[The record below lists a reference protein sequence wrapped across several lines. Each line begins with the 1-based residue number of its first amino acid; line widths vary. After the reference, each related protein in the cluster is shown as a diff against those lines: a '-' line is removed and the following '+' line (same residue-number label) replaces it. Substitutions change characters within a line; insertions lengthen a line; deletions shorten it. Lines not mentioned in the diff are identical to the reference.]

1 MRYRAVA
8 FTAREKAEL
17 AALDDPGPLGARQV
31 WGRTLYTL
39 VSPGTEL
46 AYGYQG
52 LRYQGQASY
61 PVYPGYA
68 AVFRIEEAGAEVEG
82 LRPGDV
88 MFCMGRHQS
97 VQQVDACNVV
107 PVPEGLAHEIVP
119 LARLMGV
126 SMTTLMTT
134 AARPGERVMV
144 TGAGPVGYLG
154 AQVFKAAG
162 YEVLVVEPDE
172 QRRQNVVNGGISAV
186 YPRVPVDDPQ
196 VADTVALALECSGHE
211 RAVLDACRVVRKRG
225 EVVLVGVPWRRQT
238 DVYAHDVLIE
248 VFHRYVVLRSGWE
261 WEIPHHVAEF
271 RPHSIY
277 GDFRTALRWLAEG
290 KIAVEGL
297 IRLVSPADAPD
308 VYRSHLHKTTP
319 ALFSV
324 FDWGLVE

>member
-1 MRYRAVA
+1 MSYRAVA
-8 FTAREKAEL
+8 FTAREQVEL
-17 AALDDPGPLGARQV
+17 VTCDGPGPLGVGQV
-31 WGRTLYTL
+31 RGKTLYTL

-46 AYGYQG
+46 AYGYHG

-68 AVFRIEEAGAEVEG
+68 AVFEIEQVGAEVDKR
-82 LRPGDV
+82 RPGDV
-88 MFCMGRHQS
+88 VFCMGRHQS
-97 VQQVDACNVV
+97 VQQVDAQNVV
-107 PVPEGLAHEIVP
+107 PVPYRLAPEIAP

-144 TGAGPVGYLG
+144 TGAGPVGYLA

-172 QRRQNVVNGGISAV
+172 QRRQNVVDGGIPAV
-186 YPRVPVDDPQ
+186 YPRVPVDDPL
-196 VADTVALALECSGHE
+196 VADTIALALDCSGHE
-211 RAVLDACRVVRKRG
+211 QAVLDACRIVRKGG
-225 EVVLVGVPWRRQT
+225 EVVLVGVPWKRQT
-238 DVYAHDVLIE
+238 DLYAHDVLIE

-261 WEIPHHVAEF
+261 WEIPHHAADF

-297 IRLVSPADAPD
+297 VRLVSPADAPE
-308 VYRSHLHKTTP
+308 VYRSHLLKTTP

-324 FDWGLVE
+324 FDWGRVE